1 MTSDRGLCGAFNSS
15 ITRATKR
22 KIAELRGNGKEV
34 KLFCVGKKAYEL
46 LSRITAGSSSA
57 V

>member
-22 KIAELRGNGKEV
+22 RIVALEMRETGKEV
-34 KLFCVGKKAYEL
+34 KLFCVGKQGL
-46 LSRITAGSSSA
+46 
-57 V
+57 